1 MSAPSP
7 IFVAGTGRSGT
18 SQLANILGEHPQIH
32 RIPNETRF
40 IVDPGGLRDL
50 ADALTIRYDP
60 YVGDDA
66 LRRLSDIL
74 TVRLAGR
81 RDRDRGYTVPA
92 AIGERH
98 HWDAVVRARR
108 EHVRRVRACGR
119 IRAWRLAC
127 RAVRAS
133 ELRAGGPEVLQRS
146 ARTAR
151 RAVDTMFGGAA
162 ADAGKPTW
170 CEKTPFNLLCM
181 DFLWELVP
189 EATIVHIKRHPVTV
203 VASHVDQPWA
213 PPTVDG
219 ALAWLK
225 PVYDRWLA
233 WEATVDLTGKRY
245 VEVKAEDLAADWP
258 EQRRALFEL
267 LGVDDVA
274 TRSTFQSHR
283 LEHRKGQFDRGTRE
297 FVEQTLDRE
306 RQHID
311 DHDARDTRS
320 KPLRT
325 RGPPL
330 EPHAVPR
337 LQIPVTA
344 AHGSP
349 GSSSIGSSGRS
360 RNGCLLRLLRLTSR
374 VTT

>member
-18 SQLANILGEHPQIH
+18 SQLASLLGEHPQIH
-32 RIPNETRF
+32 RIPIETRF

-74 TVRLAGR
+74 TVRLVGR
-81 RDRDRGYTVPA
+81 RDRDRGHTVPE

-98 HWDAVVRARR
+98 YWDAV
-108 EHVRRVRACGR
+108 GR
-119 IRAWRLAC
+119 LWSELVAGTFDEPVPAAGSGHADWPAGPFEPQSYR
-127 RAVRAS
+127 RAVPRYFS
-133 ELRAGGPEVLQRS
+133 DRRHLLEILR
-146 ARTAR
+146 RT
-151 RAVDTMFGGAA
+151 VDTMFGGAA
-162 ADAGKPTW
+162 TDAGKPTW

-181 DFLWELVP
+181 DFRWELVP
-189 EATIVHIKRHPVTV
+189 EATIVHIKRHPVAV

-233 WEATVDLTGKRY
+233 WKTTVDLTGKRY
-245 VEVKAEDLAADWP
+245 VEVRAEDLAANWP

-267 LGVDDVA
+267 LGVEDFA
-274 TRSTFQSHR
+274 TSSTFQSHR
-283 LEHRKGQFDRGTRE
+283 LENRNDQFDRGTRE
-297 FVEQTLDRE
+297 VVERTL
-306 RQHID
+306 
-311 DHDARDTRS
+311 
-320 KPLRT
+320 
-325 RGPPL
+325 GG
-330 EPHAVPR
+330 V
-337 LQIPVTA
+337 IPA
-344 AHGSP
+344 MGYA
-349 GSSSIGSSGRS
+349 
-360 RNGCLLRLLRLTSR
+360 
-374 VTT
+374 